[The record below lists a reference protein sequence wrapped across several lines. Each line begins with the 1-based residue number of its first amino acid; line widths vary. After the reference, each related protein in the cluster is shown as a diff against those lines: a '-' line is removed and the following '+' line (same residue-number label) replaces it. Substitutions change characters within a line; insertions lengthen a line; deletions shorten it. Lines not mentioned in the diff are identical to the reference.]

1 VPEVYSS
8 SRTVRDAAL
17 RAAVNMP
24 VQGTQADIIK
34 IAMNRLATR
43 MRAEG
48 LESRMI
54 LQVHDELV
62 FRAPADELPRLGALV
77 HETMVN
83 AMTLDVPI
91 QVDLKAGKNWL
102 DTDPVSVYDHGAM
115 AL

>member
-1 VPEVYSS
+1 
-8 SRTVRDAAL
+8 
-17 RAAVNMP
+17 
-24 VQGTQADIIK
+24 
-34 IAMNRLATR
+34 
-43 MRAEG
+43 
-48 LESRMI
+48 
-54 LQVHDELV
+54 
-62 FRAPADELPRLGALV
+62 V